1 MSRNNINLGDMF
13 NPDEL
18 DTIIDVDI
26 SSGGATGLQQ
36 VAHDETM
43 IGDGTAAHPLGVDT
57 TKFISQAGLDTE
69 IQERTDAD
77 TALQTQIDS
86 LTIEVSN
93 KQDTITDL
101 STIRSG
107 AALGATA
114 VQPADVGNATIII
127 KQGGTNKGSFTLNQK
142 TDTTIELDS
151 GGTDGQPKSTANYSL
166 GNSTGTWTTMTTAQ
180 QDSLNSGA
188 TSAKITSYDNHIA
201 NKNNPHEVTKAQ
213 VGLGNVDNTS
223 DANKPVST
231 AVQTALDNKQPKST
245 SAYSVG
251 NASGGWTTLST
262 EQKNAL
268 DSGVTSAKITS
279 YDSHLTNKTNPHE
292 VTKAQVGL
300 GNVDNTSDANKP
312 ISTATQ
318 TALDNKQPKS
328 TAAYQLGNASG
339 TWTALTTA
347 QQDAL
352 NSGATTTNITQITTN
367 QTAIA
372 TEKTAR
378 ENADDALQDQI
389 DVLTSKSDVVD
400 VVGTYAE
407 LQAYPTSTL
416 HNNDVVKVISDST
429 HNSAPSYYRWVITG
443 TTGAWTY
450 IGSLADSYTK
460 AETNALLNAK
470 QDNLTTAQLAAVNSG
485 VTASTVS
492 QVATNTTAI
501 AGKQDALTTAQ
512 MSAVNSGVT
521 TSTVAQ
527 VATNTT
533 AIAGKQDTLTA
544 GTNITITGT
553 TISATDTTYTGSNG
567 ITLTGTN
574 FTNSGVRSIAQG
586 ATNGTISVN
595 TNGTSAEVAV
605 KGLGSAAYTASTA
618 YATSAQGGKA
628 DTAVQPADL
637 ATVATSGSYNDLTN
651 KPTIPAAQ
659 VNSDW
664 NASSGVAQILN
675 KPTIPTVND
684 STITIKQGTATKGT
698 FTLNQATGATIT
710 LDEGGGDVALNDL
723 TDVTITTASNG
734 QVLSYNGTKWVNTT
748 KYAMQIIDH
757 TA

>member
-1 MSRNNINLGDMF
+1 MSRNNINLGDIF
-13 NPDEL
+13 NPDEY

-36 VAHDETM
+36 VAHDETLT
-43 IGDGTAAHPLGVDT
+43 GDGTAAQPLGVDT

-69 IQERTDAD
+69 IQERIDAD
-77 TALQTQIDS
+77 NNLQIQIDN
-86 LTIEVSN
+86 LTTEVSN
-93 KQDTITDL
+93 KQETITDL

-107 AALGATA
+107 AAKGATA
-114 VQPADVGNATIII
+114 VQPDDVGNATITI
-127 KQGGTNKGSFTLNQK
+127 KQGGTSKGTFTLNQK

-188 TSAKITSYDNHIA
+188 TSTKITSYDNHIA

-231 AVQTALDNKQPKST
+231 A
-245 SAYSVG
+245 
-251 NASGGWTTLST
+251 
-262 EQKNAL
+262 
-268 DSGVTSAKITS
+268 
-279 YDSHLTNKTNPHE
+279 
-292 VTKAQVGL
+292 
-300 GNVDNTSDANKP
+300 
-312 ISTATQ
+312 TQ

-347 QQDAL
+347 QQNAL

-378 ENADDALQDQI
+378 ETADDALQDQI
-389 DVLTSKSDVVD
+389 DALTSKSDVVD

-407 LQAYPTSTL
+407 LQAYPTLTL

-485 VTASTVS
+485 VTSSTV
-492 QVATNTTAI
+492 T
-501 AGKQDALTTAQ
+501 
-512 MSAVNSGVT
+512 
-521 TSTVAQ
+521 Q

-586 ATNGTISVN
+586 STNGTISVN
-595 TNGTSAEVAV
+595 TNGTNAEVAV

-664 NASSGVAQILN
+664 NATSGVAQILN

-723 TDVTITTASNG
+723 TDVTISSASSG